1 MFAQWKFTVSLAKY
15 KVKDAGN
22 VSKWC
27 WLLKRFS
34 TNMHGE
40 EQSGC
45 QSLVMD
51 DLKEKVQNVRILHNR
66 QFAISHIMP
75 SALIC
80 MPTTCRSSL
89 M

>member
-1 MFAQWKFTVSLAKY
+1 
-15 KVKDAGN
+15 
-22 VSKWC
+22 
-27 WLLKRFS
+27 
-34 TNMHGE
+34 MHGE

-51 DLKEKVQNVRILHNR
+51 DLKGKVQNVRILHNR

-75 SALIC
+75 SALIY

>member
-51 DLKEKVQNVRILHNR
+51 DLKEKSAKCTHFAQQTICNFPHYAKCLNLHANYVQK
-66 QFAISHIMP
+66 
-75 SALIC
+75 
-80 MPTTCRSSL
+80 
-89 M
+89 